1 METMKNLSLEGLKS
15 QSKSAI
21 IGYVGAAVMLIGFAS
36 EWPKPGAEANLFKA
50 INLAGATCAICLAGI
65 CRNTKKN
72 P

>member
-1 METMKNLSLEGLKS
+1 MTENTFFSGLKT

-21 IGYVGAAVMLIGFAS
+21 VGYIGAGLMLIGFAS

-65 CRNTKKN
+65 CRNTKKA